1 MAVRAVVLLSG
12 GLDSQ
17 LAVRILQE
25 QGVEVEAVNFKTIFT
40 CCQDLAG
47 QTARDLGVRLT
58 VLAQEDDYLDVIK
71 HPKFGRGKGAN
82 PCVDCRIYMF
92 QRAKAFMHEIGAQF
106 VASGEVVGQRP
117 MSQKRN
123 DLDVIAHHSDLDGLL
138 LRPLSALLLPPTIPE
153 KEGWVDRSKLYGI
166 SGRSRKPL
174 LELAKKY
181 GLRHVPSPSSG
192 CALTEVLF
200 AKKVFD
206 VLEHSPDAGRW
217 EFELL
222 KFGRHFRYDDDIK
235 IVVGRRETDNTHLE
249 FMHQAPNAAST
260 ALLTPANFV
269 GPSALVVGP
278 PREDALE
285 FAVGLLVRYS
295 KLEDLAGLQVRVATR
310 DGESLWDAAPH
321 AAAEAAETIAR

>member
-1 MAVRAVVLLSG
+1 MSVRAVVLLSG

-25 QGVEVEAVNFKTIFT
+25 QGIEVEAVNFKTVFT

-58 VLAQEDDYLDVIK
+58 VIAQEDDYLDLIK
-71 HPKFGRGKGAN
+71 KPQFGRGKGAN

-92 QRAKAFMHEIGAQF
+92 QRAKAFMHQIGAQF
-106 VASGEVVGQRP
+106 VASGEVIGQRP

-153 KEGWVDRSKLYGI
+153 KEGWVDRSRLYGI
-166 SGRSRKPL
+166 GGRGRKPL

-181 GLRHVPSPSSG
+181 GLRHVPSPSTG

-200 AKKVFD
+200 SKKVFD
-206 VLEHSPDAGRW
+206 ILRHSPSAGRW

-222 KFGRHFRYDDDIK
+222 KFGRHFRYDDATKVI
-235 IVVGRRETDNTHLE
+235 VGRREADNIRLE
-249 FMHQAPNAAST
+249 FMHQAPDAAST
-260 ALLTPANFV
+260 ALLIPANFI
-269 GPSALVVGP
+269 GPMSLVVGP
-278 PREDALE
+278 ATAGAVD
-285 FAVGLLVRYS
+285 FAAGLMVRYS
-295 KLEDLAGLQVRVATR
+295 KAEHHEGLQIHLTTR
-310 DGESLWDAAPH
+310 DGECLIDAAPH
-321 AAAEAAETIAR
+321 ADAETAETIAN